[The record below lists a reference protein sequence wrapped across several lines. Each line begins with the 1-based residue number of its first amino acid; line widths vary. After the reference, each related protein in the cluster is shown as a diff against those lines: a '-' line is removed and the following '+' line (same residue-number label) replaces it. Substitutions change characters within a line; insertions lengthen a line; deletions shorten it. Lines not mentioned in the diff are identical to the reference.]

1 MWCHFPQFENTILAS
16 DPHVAVVFLFLSPAL
31 LIAPEMGE
39 TNCVFNPSLLDS
51 DSAAENRIETFSN
64 WSFLSRAGE
73 FIMWRPAKQS
83 F

>member
-1 MWCHFPQFENTILAS
+1 M
-16 DPHVAVVFLFLSPAL
+16 AVVFLFLSPAL